1 MSQQQIERSNVIMKR
16 YQSVEIGKTIGY
28 TYVQIRKHSKLQSH
42 EQINGKFS
50 FPHITSNTAI

>member
-1 MSQQQIERSNVIMKR
+1 MKR

-28 TYVQIRKHSKLQSH
+28 THVQIRKHSKLQSH